1 MLLWFKNL
9 KIWIRLVSAI
19 WLMLIAAWGGMIFWA
34 YQEQE
39 SMALTQAHDFANS
52 VHQMTMASLTAMMM
66 TGTIS
71 QRGLY
76 LDQIVSANNIQYLK
90 VLRGAAVSQQFG
102 QGMASEGTNDPLEK
116 QVLADGKAYFQVS
129 EDKQGQRQLIAI
141 IPARAQSNYLGKNCL
156 QCHLVKEGTPLGAV
170 SMKISLEKAAETSRL
185 FTLRILGVAIGL
197 SLPLLLFIYLFIRK
211 VVTKPLRDM
220 TENLSV
226 IAQGEGDLT
235 KRLTVHSQDEFGQ
248 AATVFNQVMVKFQQL
263 IQQVREAAFQVSTAS
278 GQLTAHALQVADSSR
293 NQSAK
298 STEFADTIEEM
309 ANNISTVSRNAES
322 VKQLS
327 GENLE
332 KSAHGMKSMAALH
345 DTMDAVSATVCD
357 ISDAVHAFM
366 DSASAITHTTQE
378 VREIAE
384 QTNLLALNAAIEAA
398 RAGEA
403 GRGFAVVAD
412 EVRKLAEKSAQSAS
426 KIDDITRL
434 ISQRSDAVEHTIHE
448 GQHHLALGLT
458 EMNTVSAQLGEASQ
472 VVTRVNAGLNEIT
485 AATDYQRHASD
496 TAAQHMETI
505 AQLADQNAEAIRQAV
520 QEAEHLEHLAREL
533 QSIVNRFKI

>member
-1 MLLWFKNL
+1 
-9 KIWIRLVSAI
+9 
-19 WLMLIAAWGGMIFWA
+19 
-34 YQEQE
+34 
-39 SMALTQAHDFANS
+39 MALTQARDFANS

-76 LDQIVSANNIQYLK
+76 LDQIISANNIQYLK
-90 VLRGAAVSQQFG
+90 VLRGPAVSQQFG

-116 QVLADGKAYFQVS
+116 QVLTNGQAYFQVQ

-211 VVTKPLRDM
+211 VVTQPLHDM

-235 KRLTVHSQDEFGQ
+235 KRLNVHSQDEFGQ

-263 IQQVREAAFQVSTAS
+263 IQQVREAALQVSTAS

-293 NQSAK
+293 SQSAK
-298 STEFADTIEEM
+298 STEFADTIENM
-309 ANNISTVSRNAES
+309 AHNISTVSCNAGV

-332 KSAHGMKSMAALH
+332 KSAHGMKSMALLH
-345 DTMDAVSATVCD
+345 ETMDAISATVCD

-426 KIDDITRL
+426 KINDIAHL
-434 ISQRSDAVEHTIHE
+434 ISQRSDAVEHTIRE
-448 GQHHLALGLT
+448 GQHHLARGLT
-458 EMNTVSAQLGEASQ
+458 EMDSVSTQLGEASQ
-472 VVTRVNAGLNEIT
+472 VVTRVNLGLNEIT
-485 AATDYQRHASD
+485 IATDDQRQASD
-496 TAAQHMETI
+496 TAAQHMEAI
-505 AQLADQNAEAIRQAV
+505 AQMADQNAEAIRQAV

-533 QSIVNRFKI
+533 QGIVNRFKI